1 MSLRPDQW
9 PVVIGVGECIQRG
22 KHLPTAMEPLQLM
35 ETAVLEAQRDAG
47 VEFMSHVDR
56 LDVIQQVSWPAAD
69 LPDRL
74 AARLHLNP
82 GYRRYWPIGGE
93 TPIAALHGA
102 AQAVF
107 AGESACAVV
116 VGGEAQYSVNAAAGQ
131 PLPWSAR
138 DDAFPIV
145 RGADHQPASAVR
157 LGLSNPAHIY
167 PLFENAAVADL
178 GLTPAEAMQESAE
191 LWARFSQVAAR
202 HPTAWSQRAYS
213 AAELSAVSPDNRAIA
228 WPYAKR
234 MVANPAVNQSAA
246 MVVTSQA
253 QALAWGIDPS
263 RLVYVLTGAAAHDP
277 DNVMARGDL
286 ARSPGRDA
294 VLDAMQQR
302 MGDVSRCAALELYSC
317 FPVVPKLAR
326 RRLGLAADRPMT
338 VAGGLSFFGA
348 PLNNYMTH
356 AVAAMVRQL
365 RASQGDARGILY
377 GQGGYMT
384 KHHAVALGRVP
395 GDVQT
400 WLAPVSV
407 QAQADAARG
416 PAPEWLD
423 QYSGPAQ
430 VETFTVLFERNG
442 AVAQGVVVL
451 RTQQSQRLVA
461 KVERSDTA
469 SLSCLMSP
477 QVSPVGVWGEVHNNS
492 QGVPVWCANPTSIEG
507 AKP

>member
-1 MSLRPDQW
+1 MSMKPDHW
-9 PVVIGVGECIQRG
+9 PVVIGVGEFIQRG
-22 KHLPTAMEPLQLM
+22 KHVPTAMEPLQLM
-35 ETAVLEAQRDAG
+35 EAAALEAQKDAG
-47 VEFMSHVDR
+47 VELMSHVDR

-74 AARLHLNP
+74 AARLQLKP

-93 TPIAALHGA
+93 TPIAALHDA
-102 AQAVF
+102 ALAVF
-107 AGESACAVV
+107 SGDCACALV
-116 VGGEAQYSVNAAAGQ
+116 VGGEAQYSVNAARGQ
-131 PLPWSAR
+131 PLPWSPR
-138 DDAFPIV
+138 DDGFEIV

-157 LGLSNPAHIY
+157 LGLSSPAHIY

-178 GLTPAEAMQESAE
+178 GLTPVDAMQESAA
-191 LWARFSQVAAR
+191 LWASFSQVAAR
-202 HPTAWSQRAYS
+202 QPAAWSRQAYS
-213 AAELSAVSPDNRAIA
+213 AADVSLASADNRAIA
-228 WPYAKR
+228 WPYTKR

-277 DNVMARGDL
+277 DNVMARDDF

-294 VLDAMQQR
+294 VLDAMRQR
-302 MGDVSRCAALELYSC
+302 LDDLTHCEALELYSC

-365 RASQGDARGILY
+365 RTSHADARGMLY

-384 KHHAVALGRVP
+384 KHHAVALGRAP
-395 GDVQT
+395 GDVPT

-407 QAQADAARG
+407 QVQADAARG

-423 QYSGPAQ
+423 YYSGPAK
-430 VETFTVLFERNG
+430 VETFTVLFERDG
-442 AVAQGVVVL
+442 SVAHGVVVL

-461 KVERSDTA
+461 KVASDDTA

-477 QVSPVGVWGEVHNNS
+477 EVSPVGIWGKVHNNS
-492 QGVPVWCANPTSIEG
+492 QGVPIWCANPTSIQG